1 MSYQV
6 TVFFDGPRSSWAKK
20 LDDNEIIFHE
30 RDVRW
35 LWLARRLARQNI
47 GNRGVCSYV
56 IKSEG
61 KLVEQVNGPGRL

>member
-6 TVFFDGPRSSWAKK
+6 TVFFDGPRSSWADK
-20 LDDNEIIFHE
+20 LDEKEIIHHE
-30 RDVRW
+30 RDVQW
-35 LWLARRLARQNI
+35 LWLARKVARSKL
-47 GNRGVCSYV
+47 GNMGNCSYV